1 MLKALGMACLFLGCF
16 FWGFNKSLLLKG
28 RITALT
34 ELQKLLNLICGEI
47 RCGHTPLPE
56 AFLLSGRKVRAPFG
70 RFASELGESLLKEE
84 KKTFVDLWEEK
95 LSLLGRTGLLS
106 EDLDLIRE
114 LGGRI
119 QSVDVGIQLEVL
131 KFYEEMAGG
140 RAKKAGEEYT
150 VKARMYRYLGVLFGL
165 FVVILLF

>member
-1 MLKALGMACLFLGCF
+1 M
-16 FWGFNKSLLLKG
+16 
-28 RITALT
+28 
-34 ELQKLLNLICGEI
+34 
-47 RCGHTPLPE
+47 
-56 AFLLSGRKVRAPFG
+56 
-70 RFASELGESLLKEE
+70 
-84 KKTFVDLWEEK
+84 DLWEEK